1 MSSLATELVLN
12 VLRTTFAVYALL
24 VLVHF
29 LLQTLYAHRTHR
41 AFRRHD
47 PSPASGFTP
56 AVDVVVAVYNE
67 SLPELQACFES
78 LIVQDYRGELNVYA
92 VDDCS
97 PNRDELVPLYDRCRP
112 VPGWRILLA
121 DRNRGKRHAQDLAFR
136 QCRGEILVT
145 IDSDTIVA
153 IDGVRQIVRAFEDSK
168 VGGATGDVGVTN
180 WRTNLLTRLI
190 GMRYWIAFNQERA
203 SQGWFRTVLCCSGPL
218 AAYRRSV
225 LDVVWNDYVRQT
237 FRGVACTYGDDRH
250 LTNLVLGEGY
260 DTLFAPSAKAI
271 TNAPESMSG
280 YLKQQLR
287 WNKSFYR
294 ELLWTLPFLARR
306 SLYMAFDVVV
316 QTALPLL
323 LTLSLASSLLFALL
337 FDPRYALHYA
347 VTITVM
353 ALIRCSYAVYR
364 TRRPSFVLFILY
376 GFIHAALLVPLR
388 IRALMTLTDNRWGT
402 RAAT

>member
-12 VLRTTFAVYALL
+12 VLRTTFAIYA
-24 VLVHF
+24 VLVIVHY
-29 LLQTLYAHRTHR
+29 LLQTFYAHRTHR
-41 AFRRHD
+41 AFRR
-47 PSPASGFTP
+47 AETP
-56 AVDVVVAVYNE
+56 AGGLTPPVDVIVAVYNE
-67 SLPELQACFES
+67 SPADLQACFES

-92 VDDCS
+92 VDDSS
-97 PNRDELVPLYDRCRP
+97 PNRDELVPIYDSCRP

-136 QCRGEILVT
+136 QCTGEIVVT

-153 IDGVRQIVRAFEDSK
+153 IDGVRQIVQAFEDPR

-180 WRTNLLTRLI
+180 WRKNLLTRLI

-225 LDVVWNDYVRQT
+225 LEIVWNDYIRQT
-237 FRGVACTYGDDRH
+237 FRGVECTFGDDRH
-250 LTNLVLGEGY
+250 LTNLVLAEGY
-260 DTLFAPSAKAI
+260 DTVFAPGAKAI
-271 TNAPESMSG
+271 TNAPESVSG

-306 SLYMAFDVVV
+306 SLYMVFDVFI
-316 QTALPLL
+316 QTALPFL
-323 LTLSLASSLLFALL
+323 LTLALTSSLFFALV
-337 FDPRYALHYA
+337 FDARHAVYYA

-353 ALIRCSYAVYR
+353 ALVRCSYAVYR

-376 GFIHAALLVPLR
+376 GFLHAALLVPLR
-388 IRALMTLTDNRWGT
+388 IRALTTLTDNRWGT